1 MSETTSLSSLQTETP
16 VETTPTT
23 TVPAE
28 WLSILVFFGATLGIA
43 AIIFAARYNRF
54 IPRAD
59 GPVHVDVEAARRREA
74 PGPDHIPIEA
84 LNAVAP
90 ETRYQDLDA
99 GSGSKSPLDRP
110 GSFIVW

>member
-43 AIIFAARYNRF
+43 AIIFAAYVSLMYVSQGVIEF
-54 IPRAD
+54 LPSEI
-59 GPVHVDVEAARRREA
+59 RRR
-74 PGPDHIPIEA
+74 
-84 LNAVAP
+84 VA
-90 ETRYQDLDA
+90 RQFVC
-99 GSGSKSPLDRP
+99 S
-110 GSFIVW
+110 I